1 MEFEKLYELA
11 EKLPES
17 VRDNAVEL
25 LTRMNTTI
33 EGIGDTDVEWYPP
46 LLKVVQGMSDRNKL
60 PKGAMIGDVIIG
72 ERKVEAPLKFIPIR
86 VYESRQ
92 YWSPDQNEA
101 RMLCSSPDAQVGYL
115 GFNCK
120 SCPHSKYDEEAKK
133 SDCSKLE
140 VVMAMSED
148 LSELFVINF
157 AKTNYTEG
165 RDFKSKLRKAMVPPY
180 KRVYGLRSES
190 SKQYKNVES
199 IKIDVLEKDH
209 QATKE
214 AVLPFL
220 VELFN
225 QIGADRKKMLDEF
238 HAMVKERQANGA
250 GQLPAPV
257 DSEIK
262 QITLEAGAGESNV
275 SELAGKYSI

>member
-11 EKLPES
+11 EQLPES

-25 LTRMNTTI
+25 LTRMNTKI

-46 LLKVVQGMSDRNKL
+46 LLKIVQGMSDRNKL

-72 ERKVEAPLKFIPIR
+72 ERKVESPMKFIPIR

-120 SCPHSKYDEEAKK
+120 SCPHAKYDEEAKR
-133 SDCSKLE
+133 SECSKLE

-157 AKTNYTEG
+157 AKTNYNEG
-165 RDFKSKLRKAMVPPY
+165 REFKSKLRKAMVPPY

-199 IKIDVLEKDH
+199 IKVDVLEKDK
-209 QATKE
+209 QATNE
-214 AVLPFL
+214 ATLPFL

-225 QIGADRKKMLDEF
+225 QIGVDRKKMLDDF
-238 HAMVKERQANGA
+238 HAMIKERQANGA
-250 GQLPAPV
+250 AQLPPPI

-262 QITLEAGAGESNV
+262 QISVETSESNV
-275 SELAGKYSI
+275 SDLAGKYSI

>member
-11 EKLPES
+11 EQLPES

-25 LTRMNTTI
+25 LTRMNTKI

-46 LLKVVQGMSDRNKL
+46 LLKIVQGMSDRNKL

-72 ERKVEAPLKFIPIR
+72 ERKVESPMKFIPIR

-120 SCPHSKYDEEAKK
+120 SCPHAKYDEEAKR
-133 SDCSKLE
+133 SECSKLE

-157 AKTNYTEG
+157 AKTNYNEG
-165 RDFKSKLRKAMVPPY
+165 REFKSKLRKAMVPPY

-199 IKIDVLEKDH
+199 IKVDVLEKDK
-209 QATKE
+209 QATNE
-214 AVLPFL
+214 ATLPFL

-225 QIGADRKKMLDEF
+225 QIGVDRKKMLDDF
-238 HAMVKERQANGA
+238 HAMIKERQANGA
-250 GQLPAPV
+250 AQLPPPV

-262 QITLEAGAGESNV
+262 QISVETSESNV
-275 SELAGKYSI
+275 SDLAGKYSI

>member
-1 MEFEKLYELA
+1 
-11 EKLPES
+11 
-17 VRDNAVEL
+17 
-25 LTRMNTTI
+25 MNTKI

-46 LLKVVQGMSDRNKL
+46 LLKIVQGMSDRNKL

-72 ERKVEAPLKFIPIR
+72 ERKVESPMKFIPIR

-120 SCPHSKYDEEAKK
+120 SCPHAKYDEEAKR
-133 SDCSKLE
+133 SECSKLE

-157 AKTNYTEG
+157 AKTNYNEG
-165 RDFKSKLRKAMVPPY
+165 REFKSKLRKAMVPPY

-199 IKIDVLEKDH
+199 IKVDVLEKDK
-209 QATKE
+209 QATNE
-214 AVLPFL
+214 ATLPFL

-225 QIGADRKKMLDEF
+225 QIGVDRKKMLDDF
-238 HAMVKERQANGA
+238 HAMIKERQANGA
-250 GQLPAPV
+250 AQLPPPV

-262 QITLEAGAGESNV
+262 QISVETSESNV
-275 SELAGKYSI
+275 SDLAGKYSI

>member
-11 EKLPES
+11 EQLPES

-25 LTRMNTTI
+25 LTRMNTKI

-46 LLKVVQGMSDRNKL
+46 LLKIVQGMSDRNKL

-72 ERKVEAPLKFIPIR
+72 EHKVESPLKFIPIR

-120 SCPHSKYDEEAKK
+120 SCPHAKYDEEAKR
-133 SDCSKLE
+133 SECSKLE

-157 AKTNYTEG
+157 AKTNYNEG
-165 RDFKSKLRKAMVPPY
+165 REFKSKLRKAMVPPY

-190 SKQYKNVES
+190 SKVYKNVES
-199 IKIDVLEKDH
+199 IKVDVLEKDK
-209 QATKE
+209 QATNE
-214 AVLPFL
+214 AILPFL

-225 QIGADRKKMLDEF
+225 QIGVDRKKMLDDF
-238 HAMVKERQANGA
+238 HAMIKERQANGA
-250 GQLPAPV
+250 AQLPAPV

-262 QITLEAGAGESNV
+262 QITVETSESNV
-275 SELAGKYSI
+275 SDLAGKYSI

>member
-11 EKLPES
+11 EQLPES

-25 LTRMNTTI
+25 LTRMNTKI

-46 LLKVVQGMSDRNKL
+46 LLKIVQGMSDRNKL

-72 ERKVEAPLKFIPIR
+72 ERKVESPMKFIPIR

-120 SCPHSKYDEEAKK
+120 SCPHAKYDEEAKR
-133 SDCSKLE
+133 SECSKLE

-157 AKTNYTEG
+157 AKTNYNEG
-165 RDFKSKLRKAMVPPY
+165 REFKSKLRKAMVPPH

-199 IKIDVLEKDH
+199 IKVDVLEKDK
-209 QATKE
+209 QATNE
-214 AVLPFL
+214 ATLPFL

-225 QIGADRKKMLDEF
+225 QIGVDRKKMLDDF
-238 HAMVKERQANGA
+238 HAMIKERQANGA
-250 GQLPAPV
+250 AQLPPPV

-262 QITLEAGAGESNV
+262 QISVETSESNV
-275 SELAGKYSI
+275 SDLAGKYSI